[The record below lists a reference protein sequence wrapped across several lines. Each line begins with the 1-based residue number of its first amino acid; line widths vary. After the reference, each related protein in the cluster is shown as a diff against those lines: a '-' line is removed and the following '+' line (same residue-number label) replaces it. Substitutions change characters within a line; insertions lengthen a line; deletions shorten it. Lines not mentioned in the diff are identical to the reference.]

1 MLLNKKSVQMLS
13 ELTCADFITYCK
25 TNIIPCLVHLE
36 NERVKNLSKAQNYDK
51 ICIFFAI
58 LMIAGLCIAWIL
70 CLFSGND
77 TNKAS
82 GKASIVFSWISCI
95 SLFICAIAGWARK
108 KLISPMINE
117 FKSSAYS
124 ILFSYFG
131 NFKYYCKEL
140 TVDYRVYDSVKIMVK
155 DLQLFDKFN
164 IYKCDDCITGN
175 YNGLDIKIL
184 DLFLER
190 ETGSGKNRHTETI
203 FDGVLLECDCN
214 KKFHSTTIVR
224 LDSLNKLM
232 PPKGLQR
239 VVLEDPLFEKE
250 FDVFSTDQT
259 ESRYILTTAFMNR
272 LLKAQK
278 KLGIPLTCSFE
289 NGKMYVAI
297 HNNKDWFDI
306 DFVKDSFT
314 DIRTFQKILID
325 FVEVLSVLDTLNA
338 DSDIGM

>member
-1 MLLNKKSVQMLS
+1 MLS

-82 GKASIVFSWISCI
+82 GKASIIVSWISCI

-108 KLISPMINE
+108 KLVSPMINE
-117 FKSSAYS
+117 FKSSVYTL
-124 ILFSYFG
+124 LFSYFG
-131 NFKYYCKEL
+131 QFKYYPKEIPL
-140 TVDYRVYDSVKIMVK
+140 SYPVYDSALTMVK
-155 DLQLFDKFN
+155 GVKLFDNFN
-164 IYKCDDCITGN
+164 IYSIDDCITGV
-175 YNGLDIKIL
+175 YNGLNLRIL
-184 DLFLER
+184 DLDLQKGEGR
-190 ETGSGKNRHTETI
+190 QKDTI

-224 LDSLNKLM
+224 LDSLNKLL
-232 PPKGLQR
+232 PLIGLQR
-239 VVLEDPLFEKE
+239 VVLEDPLFEKK

-306 DFVKDSFT
+306 DFVNDSFT

-325 FVEVLSVLDTLNA
+325 LVEVLSIIDTLNA
-338 DSDIGM
+338 DSNIGM

>member
-1 MLLNKKSVQMLS
+1 MNKKSVQMLS

-82 GKASIVFSWISCI
+82 GKASIIVSWISCI

-108 KLISPMINE
+108 KLVSPMINE
-117 FKSSAYS
+117 FKSSVYTL
-124 ILFSYFG
+124 LFSYFG
-131 NFKYYCKEL
+131 NFKYHEK
-140 TVDYRVYDSVKIMVK
+140 DMPVYNSAKIMVK
-155 DLQLFDKFN
+155 GLQLFDKFN

-184 DLFLER
+184 DLYLER
-190 ETGSGKNRHTETI
+190 ETGSGKNRSTETI

-224 LDSLNKLM
+224 LDSLNKLL
-232 PPKGLQR
+232 PPIGLQR
-239 VVLEDPLFEKE
+239 VVLEDPLFEKK

-278 KLGIPLTCSFE
+278 KLGIPVTCSFE
-289 NGKMYVAI
+289 NRKMYVAL
-297 HNNKDWFDI
+297 HNSKDWFDI
-306 DFVKDSFT
+306 DFVNDSFT

-325 FVEVLSVLDTLNA
+325 LVEVLSIIDTLNA
-338 DSDIGM
+338 DSNIGM